1 MRYLKIGGKMHRI
14 LFSFDGLNVYSWGFM
29 VALGIVIAT
38 IFTLKDAQKKNINP
52 DSILNIGMASILCS
66 LIGARV
72 YYVIE
77 HHQDF
82 ISNPISVFYLWDGGL
97 VFYGGLVGFAIAFY
111 LLTKHY
117 KINFLSLLDLMTP
130 FFPLAYA
137 FGRIGCF
144 LNGCCYGII
153 ANTPISVVFADAHV
167 PGKRIPTQLID
178 SFVSFLFFLYLY
190 SQRGKEKFLGDLTT
204 RYLIMYSISRFL
216 IEFIR
221 DEARIFFGLTH
232 SQVFSIILFIFAIIL
247 RNYLKNKPLQN

>member
-1 MRYLKIGGKMHRI
+1 MHRI

-38 IFTLKDAQKKNINP
+38 IFILKDAQKKNIDP
-52 DSILNIGMASILCS
+52 DNLLNIGMFSILCS

-82 ISNPISVFYLWDGGL
+82 ATNLVSVFYLWDGGL

-117 KINFLSLLDLMTP
+117 KIDFLSLTDLIAP
-130 FFPLAYA
+130 FLPLAYA
-137 FGRIGCF
+137 IGRIGCF
-144 LNGCCYGII
+144 LNGCCYGIV

-167 PGKRIPTQLID
+167 PGRRIPTQLID
-178 SFVSFLFFLYLY
+178 SFVSFLFFIYLY
-190 SQRGKEKFLGDLTT
+190 SQRGKEKFKGDLTT
-204 RYLIMYSISRFL
+204 KYLIMYSISRFL
-216 IEFIR
+216 IEFLR

-247 RNYLKNKPLQN
+247 RNYFKRRSPQII